1 MRYIVKESK
10 QSPMNL
16 SMKYKEYCALD
27 SIQVMVVPEKKGIF
41 LKHVEYEITSK
52 V

>member
-1 MRYIVKESK
+1 
-10 QSPMNL
+10 MNL

-27 SIQVMVVPEKKGIF
+27 SVQVMVVPEKKGIF

-52 V
+52 VSEHLL